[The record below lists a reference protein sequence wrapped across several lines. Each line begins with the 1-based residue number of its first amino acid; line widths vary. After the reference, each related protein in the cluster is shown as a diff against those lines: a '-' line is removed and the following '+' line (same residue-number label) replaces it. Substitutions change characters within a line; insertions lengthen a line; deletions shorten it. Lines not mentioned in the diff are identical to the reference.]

1 MMKRHAGLVLMLFF
15 AFLAAGCAAFNS
27 KPSFVDTKMFLGDT
41 FQFERQGKA
50 VEIMD
55 KVQKNQEI
63 VLNVKDGPNFERVIY
78 SLYVKADLDS
88 DHVISEQEAET
99 FWRLYQKQF
108 DAHMG
113 VGQIKFK

>member
-1 MMKRHAGLVLMLFF
+1 MKKHVGLILLLFF
-15 AFLAAGCAAFNS
+15 MFLAAGCAVFTP

-63 VLNVKDGPNFERVIY
+63 VLNVKDGPDFERVIY

-88 DHVISEQEAET
+88 DHVISEKEAET
-99 FWRLYQKQF
+99 FWKLYQKQF

>member
-1 MMKRHAGLVLMLFF
+1 
-15 AFLAAGCAAFNS
+15 
-27 KPSFVDTKMFLGDT
+27 MFLGDT

-63 VLNVKDGPNFERVIY
+63 VLNVKDGPDFERVIY

-88 DHVISEQEAET
+88 DHVISEKEAET
-99 FWRLYQKQF
+99 FWKLYQKQF